1 MCIVFLAKIRDLELA
16 VTTLLKKNFE
26 IILSAPFPGKFKKKK
41 RRKEREK
48 KPEDSFCPLDLSS
61 AVIPPCKHSVLCGKL
76 RAAGSCG
83 RVN

>member
-41 RRKEREK
+41 KEEKRERKNLK
-48 KPEDSFCPLDLSS
+48 IHF
-61 AVIPPCKHSVLCGKL
+61 AHWIFHQQ
-76 RAAGSCG
+76 
-83 RVN
+83 